1 MLHSPNSPEEE
12 YTIAFSRKDKK
23 AASTARNVEAL
34 IHPNRQTYHILA
46 IEIDQKKQLISL
58 EDATYTIGRHQANA
72 IVLDDQT
79 VSRNHAFLLRICDV
93 NTKQHSFR
101 IIDGDLN
108 GKRSQNGLWVNG
120 KRCFIHDLQDHDVI
134 SFGEHIHA
142 TYVSTSNL
150 NDPRIGIGK
159 TTFNPYRFLYRNRIL
174 PLVPPF
180 FIRRPWV
187 TPKGFKTVSSNN
199 SLVTLLLCGCLPFQ
213 N

>member
-79 VSRNHAFLLRICDV
+79 VSRNHAFL
-93 NTKQHSFR
+93 
-101 IIDGDLN
+101 
-108 GKRSQNGLWVNG
+108 
-120 KRCFIHDLQDHDVI
+120 
-134 SFGEHIHA
+134 
-142 TYVSTSNL
+142 
-150 NDPRIGIGK
+150 
-159 TTFNPYRFLYRNRIL
+159 
-174 PLVPPF
+174 
-180 FIRRPWV
+180 
-187 TPKGFKTVSSNN
+187 
-199 SLVTLLLCGCLPFQ
+199 
-213 N
+213 